1 MQIPTQRETYTSMLK
16 ALQGRVAEVF
26 PWELADGLASGN
38 KMLLLDIR
46 CPHEFAQAH
55 IAGSLNVP
63 RGILEIAVDY
73 GYDETEPRLVAA
85 RDTQVVVL
93 CRSGNRSLLAAHT
106 LGLMGFRDPV
116 SLRTGLRGWN
126 DDEYPLVDGGG
137 RLIDPDDAER
147 LFASSPTPAQRGPQ
161 AVTLD
166 RARPSA

>member
-1 MQIPTQRETYTSMLK
+1 MVK
-16 ALQGRVAEVF
+16 ALQGRVPEVF
-26 PWELADGLASGN
+26 PWELADELASGDAT
-38 KMLLLDIR
+38 LLLDIR

-73 GYDETEPRLVAA
+73 GYDETEPRLVEA
-85 RDTQVVVL
+85 RDTRVVVL

-106 LGLMGFRDPV
+106 LGLMGFSNPV

-137 RLIDPDDAER
+137 RWIDPDRAER
-147 LFASSPTPAQRGPQ
+147 LLASSLTPAQRGPQ
-161 AVTLD
+161 EVAANP
-166 RARPSA
+166 ARPSA